1 MHHHCCEKNQ
11 ADLFM
16 YLCIVLLSFYI
27 YSDTVDYQMVYSDG
41 NGQVYALGVVPH
53 SHLAIVAY
61 STEDGEIIKQV
72 IYRKSISVEWN
83 ANLWK
88 CVCLDHISLD
98 RLHKKARVLIQF
110 SKFKL
115 LFFACVVFR
124 SQLKLHGFPMYKKV
138 VQ

>member
-1 MHHHCCEKNQ
+1 MAMHYHCCEKNQ

-16 YLCIVLLSFYI
+16 YLCKVLLYFYI

-53 SHLAIVAY
+53 SHIAIVAY

-83 ANLWK
+83 VNLGK
-88 CVCLDHISLD
+88 CVYSHGS
-98 RLHKKARVLIQF
+98 HF
-110 SKFKL
+110 S
-115 LFFACVVFR
+115 
-124 SQLKLHGFPMYKKV
+124 
-138 VQ
+138 

>member
-1 MHHHCCEKNQ
+1 MKKNQ

-53 SHLAIVAY
+53 SHIAIVAY

-83 ANLWK
+83 VNLGK
-88 CVCLDHISLD
+88 CVCLDHISLY

-110 SKFKL
+110 S
-115 LFFACVVFR
+115 
-124 SQLKLHGFPMYKKV
+124 
-138 VQ
+138 